1 MHYYYYFIFQYIKII
16 SIALFKKVFMKN
28 KSLKIIIGILLSIIV
43 VAFSLYFYNEYRKK
57 QALKNALIELAQDF
71 NSYDQDKELD
81 NINIEKETEVLEP
94 ESSTTVEQNPQP
106 QQFVQSKPANCQI
119 ELAGQSIYNNKCNFQ
134 SSEGGSFTITG
145 FDINQ
150 SLIGHV
156 QEISVEIKEPNIAT
170 VFGSNENG
178 MLHEWGQAKRSKGCW
193 IGSNFKVC
201 AYASDIR
208 SKNSS
213 VEQSNKSTREK
224 ESVKQVS
231 KEEELEHV
239 RKVLDEGDA
248 PPEVKAIVYCT
259 RKAEIYHTKKDMQ
272 EIEFTNCLNSLNPNY

>member
-1 MHYYYYFIFQYIKII
+1 MN
-16 SIALFKKVFMKN
+16 N

-81 NINIEKETEVLEP
+81 NINIEKKSAVLES
-94 ESSTTVEQNPQP
+94 EASNIVEQTPQL
-106 QQFVQSKPANCQI
+106 QQFVESKPANCQI
-119 ELAGQSIYNNKCNFQ
+119 ELAGRSIYNNKCNFQ
-134 SSEGGSFTITG
+134 SSKGGSFIITG

-156 QEISVEIKEPNIAT
+156 QEISVEIEEPNIAT

-201 AYASDIR
+201 AYASNIR

-213 VEQSNKSTREK
+213 VEQSNKPTL
-224 ESVKQVS
+224 SVKQVS

-248 PPEVKAIVYCT
+248 PPEVKVIVYCT

-272 EIEFTNCLNSLNPNY
+272 EVEFTNCLNSLNPNY

>member
-1 MHYYYYFIFQYIKII
+1 MN
-16 SIALFKKVFMKN
+16 N

-81 NINIEKETEVLEP
+81 NLNIEKEPAVLES
-94 ESSTTVEQNPQP
+94 ESSKTIEQNPQP
-106 QQFVQSKPANCQI
+106 QQFVESKPANCQI
-119 ELAGQSIYNNKCNFQ
+119 ELAGRSIYNSKCNFQ

-193 IGSNFKVC
+193 IGGDFKVC
-201 AYASDIR
+201 AYASDIK

-213 VEQSNKSTREK
+213 VEMSNGK
-224 ESVKQVS
+224 ESVKQIS

-248 PPEVKAIVYCT
+248 TPEVKAIVYCT

>member
-1 MHYYYYFIFQYIKII
+1 MN
-16 SIALFKKVFMKN
+16 N
-28 KSLKIIIGILLSIIV
+28 KSLKLIIIFLLSSILIGGI
-43 VAFSLYFYNEYRKK
+43 FYFYNEYRK
-57 QALKNALIELAQDF
+57 QQVIKNALVELAQEF
-71 NSYDQDKELD
+71 NSNDENIGND
-81 NINIEKETEVLEP
+81 INILEEASSIATEPL
-94 ESSTTVEQNPQP
+94 TTIEQTPQR
-106 QQFVQSKPANCQI
+106 FLSSKPANCQI
-119 ELAGQSIYNNKCNFQ
+119 ELAGKSIYDGACNFE
-134 SSEGGSFTITG
+134 SSGGGSFSITG

-156 QEISVEIKEPNIAT
+156 QEISVEIEEPNIAT

-201 AYASDIR
+201 AYASNIR

-213 VEQSNKSTREK
+213 VEQSNKPTL
-224 ESVKQVS
+224 SVKQVS

-248 PPEVKAIVYCT
+248 PPEVKVIVYCT

-272 EIEFTNCLNSLNPNY
+272 EVEFTNCLNSLNPNY